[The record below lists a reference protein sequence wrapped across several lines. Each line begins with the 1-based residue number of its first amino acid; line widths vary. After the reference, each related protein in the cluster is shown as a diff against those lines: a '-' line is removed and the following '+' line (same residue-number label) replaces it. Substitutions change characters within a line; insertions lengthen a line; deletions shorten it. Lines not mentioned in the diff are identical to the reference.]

1 MAQFNP
7 FSAEFKADPY
17 AVYAELRRDRPVART
32 EPVGFYAVS
41 RYDDVSFVLK
51 NPQLF
56 SSAAMGAAT
65 MLGGGQGMMR
75 SATVISSDPP
85 DHTRLRSLVNRAFTP
100 KMVAEMEPRIRELT
114 AELLDKVTSNGE
126 MDLTNDLAIPLP
138 VIVIAEILGVE
149 AERYED
155 FKRWSDEVVL
165 LMSGSVS
172 EPEREALRADLEG
185 LSEYFQEII
194 DARRK
199 QPRNDLISQLVRAE
213 SEDQSLSGEEVMSFT
228 GLLLIAGNETT
239 TNLITNGTLALL
251 ENPAEMK
258 KVQNDRS
265 LIPNMVEESLRYDA
279 PVQFLFRTA
288 AQDVEVAGTTIP
300 QGSVVLPL
308 YASGNRDERRYPDAD
323 RFDVTRNAQGHLAF
337 GLGIHFCL
345 GAPLARLEARVVF
358 EALIE
363 RFPDLRRT
371 GKPIERVDSPFLR
384 GIKCFPLAFDTVA
397 VAIRGN

>member
-1 MAQFNP
+1 MTPFNP

-17 AVYAELRRDRPVART
+17 AIYAELRREQPVVRT
-32 EPVGFYAVS
+32 EPLGFYAVS

-75 SATVISSDPP
+75 SATVITSDPP
-85 DHTRLRSLVNRAFTP
+85 DHTRLRNLVNRAFTP
-100 KMVAEMEPRIRELT
+100 RMVAEMEPRIRGLT
-114 AELLDKVTSNGE
+114 AEPLDRVGPRGE
-126 MDLTNDLAIPLP
+126 MDLTRDLAIPLP

-149 AERYED
+149 SERYED
-155 FKRWSDEVVL
+155 FKRWSDDVVL
-165 LMSGSVS
+165 MMSGSLS
-172 EPEREALRADLEG
+172 ESEREALRADLEA
-185 LSEYFQEII
+185 LSAYFQEII

-199 QPRNDLISQLVRAE
+199 EPQNDLISMLVRAE
-213 SEDQSLSGEEVMSFT
+213 SEDQSLTPEEVMSFT

-251 ENPAEMK
+251 DNPGEME
-258 KVQNDRS
+258 KVRADRS
-265 LIPNMVEESLRYDA
+265 LIINMVEEALRYDA

-300 QGSVVLPL
+300 QGSIVLPL
-308 YASGNRDERRYPDAD
+308 YASGNRDERRYPDPD
-323 RFDVTRNAQGHLAF
+323 RFDVSRNAQGHLAF

-345 GAPLARLEARVVF
+345 GAPLARLEARVAF
-358 EALIE
+358 EELID
-363 RFPDLRRT
+363 RFPDLHRT
-371 GKPIERVDSPFLR
+371 DEALERVDSPFLR
-384 GIKCFPLAFDTVA
+384 GIKRMPLAFDPVQTKA
-397 VAIRGN
+397 VA

>member
-1 MAQFNP
+1 MASFNP

-17 AVYAELRRDRPVART
+17 AVYAELRRDEPVART
-32 EPVGFYAVS
+32 EPLGFYAVS
-41 RYDDVSFVLK
+41 RYEDVSFVLK

-75 SATVISSDPP
+75 ASTVINSDPP
-85 DHTRLRSLVNRAFTP
+85 DHTRLRALVNRAFTP

-114 AELLDKVTSNGE
+114 SDLLDRVISSGE
-126 MDLTNDLAIPLP
+126 MDLTKDLAIPLP

-165 LMSGSVS
+165 LMSGSAD
-172 EPEREALRADLEG
+172 EAERDAIRADLEG

-199 QPRNDLISQLVRAE
+199 EPRNDLISQLVRAE
-213 SEDQSLSGEEVMSFT
+213 SEDQSLSGEEVLSFT

-258 KVQNDRS
+258 KMQDDRS
-265 LIPNMVEESLRYDA
+265 LIPNMVEEALRYDA

-300 QGSVVLPL
+300 KGSIVLPL
-308 YASGNRDERRYPDAD
+308 YASGNRDERRYPDPD

-345 GAPLARLEARVVF
+345 GAPLARLEARVAF
-358 EALIE
+358 EELVE
-363 RFPDLRRT
+363 RFPELHRT
-371 GKPIERVDSPFLR
+371 HEPFERVDSPFLR
-384 GIKCFPLAFDTVA
+384 GIKRFPLAFEATPA
-397 VAIRGN
+397 QMTA